1 MSAPWFLNQIWQ
13 IARKEIKEFINSK
26 RFIIFL
32 LIFGVAYLILAF
44 INSSDFFGPSRPP
57 NVVISNLYGFASF
70 LFVVM
75 AIVFAYDAISRERRS
90 KSLDIILSKP
100 VMKYELVLG
109 KFLGAAITLV
119 AIVGIVHLAGYA
131 LSIGFSGEIP
141 SLSQFGDFG
150 AYLGI
155 IFLGMICYAALA
167 LLFSIITRSGA
178 TSLIITIIIILFI
191 LPLLPAIFSL
201 VPDLPSW
208 VHDVIYAISPANCMA
223 IVSEF
228 LRPMTWDIEGESIN
242 FLTISRL
249 SVWESILAMFIFIGT
264 CLSLAIAI
272 FQKKDLK

>member
-1 MSAPWFLNQIWQ
+1 MSAPGFLNQIWQ
-13 IARKEIKEFINSK
+13 ITRKEIKECINSK

-32 LIFGVAYLILAF
+32 LIFGATYLITTGLLSGDVLGGSLPPADTLTYAYVLSSIFLWIIPIAF
-44 INSSDFFGPSRPP
+44 T
-57 NVVISNLYGFASF
+57 
-70 LFVVM
+70 
-75 AIVFAYDAISRERRS
+75 YDAISKERQS
-90 KSLDIILSKP
+90 KSLDIVLSKP

-109 KFLGAAITLV
+109 KFLGAGITLV

-131 LSIGFSGEIP
+131 LSIGLSGIIP
-141 SLSQFGDFG
+141 PLSQFGDFG

-228 LRPMTWDIEGESIN
+228 LRPMTWDIEGEPIN
-242 FLTISRL
+242 FLPISRL